1 MNSTLL
7 YYDSNAKEYSD
18 STVNAEFSAV
28 QEQFLSFI
36 PAKGVILD
44 FGCGSGREEEKWL
57 NFIIQK
63 LTIN

>member
-28 QEQFLSFI
+28 QERFLSFI
-36 PAKGVILD
+36 PAKGVILILVAVQD
-44 FGCGSGREEEKWL
+44 ETRSIF
-57 NFIIQK
+57 
-63 LTIN
+63 